1 MDRNTNLLEQFRAI
15 FLAYDRAAADP
26 NALLPSV
33 LTAAIV
39 AARMVVGPL
48 ISEQQMNDYANAA
61 IKRDKEEPRWLRDMR
76 EGRPD
81 TPPGY

>member
-1 MDRNTNLLEQFRAI
+1 MDRSSNLLEQFRAI

-39 AARMVVGPL
+39 SARMVVGPL
-48 ISEQQMNDYANAA
+48 ITKQQTNEYANAQ
-61 IKRDKEEPRWLRDMR
+61 ISRDKEEPRWLRDMR
-76 EGRPD
+76 QGNPD